1 VNLSAPGMG
10 MIQFVKTNRGIQMFH
25 DSVGPSGRQIVYS
38 IIEANQ
44 TIIGTPLGEGELM
57 SVGRSDTAGETHLF
71 YLSPT
76 QDWRARML
84 IDDSALDL
92 SNNGILDRI
101 RIWTGLDA
109 STFTL
114 AVRIVG
120 AALTVGCLLI
130 FLASAG
136 IITHRR
142 RQGPKL
148 TVEIEDDEEVIDV
161 DEDYVS
167 IIEED
172 EVDSQDIDS
181 SEKSDIV
188 DIEDENT
195 SESIGADASKTD
207 FIDNEDGEEDGTTR
221 RQKRRQERRKAA
233 GPKSEELPPP
243 PSPSEL
249 EGELPPP
256 PTPMELGT
264 LPPPPEIDVICEC
277 GANFKVKSIEL
288 KHVQCPVCSE
298 RINL

>member
-1 VNLSAPGMG
+1 
-10 MIQFVKTNRGIQMFH
+10 
-25 DSVGPSGRQIVYS
+25 
-38 IIEANQ
+38 
-44 TIIGTPLGEGELM
+44 
-57 SVGRSDTAGETHLF
+57 
-71 YLSPT
+71 
-76 QDWRARML
+76 
-84 IDDSALDL
+84 
-92 SNNGILDRI
+92 
-101 RIWTGLDA
+101 
-109 STFTL
+109 
-114 AVRIVG
+114 
-120 AALTVGCLLI
+120 LLI

-172 EVDSQDIDS
+172 ESQHIDS

>member
-1 VNLSAPGMG
+1 
-10 MIQFVKTNRGIQMFH
+10 MIQFVKTKRGIQMFH
-25 DSVGPSGRQIVYS
+25 DSVGPSGRQIIYS

-44 TIIGTPLGEGELM
+44 TIIGTPIGEGELM
-57 SVGRSDTAGETHLF
+57 SAGRSDIAGETHLF

-76 QDWRARML
+76 KDWRARML

-101 RIWTGLDA
+101 KIWTGLDA

-114 AVRIVG
+114 AVRVVG
-120 AALTVGCLLI
+120 AALAVGCLLI

-142 RQGPKL
+142 RKSPKL
-148 TVEIEDDEEVIDV
+148 IVEIEDDEEVLDV

-172 EVDSQDIDS
+172 DYESEHIDS
-181 SEKSDIV
+181 SEESGLGDV
-188 DIEDENT
+188 VDENV
-195 SESIGADASKTD
+195 SESIEEQVSKADL
-207 FIDNEDGEEDGTTR
+207 INIEDGEEDGTTR

-233 GPKSEELPPP
+233 ELKSEELPLP
-243 PSPSEL
+243 PSEL
-249 EGELPPP
+249 DGDLPPP

-264 LPPPPEIDVICEC
+264 LPPPPGIDVTCEC
-277 GANFKVKSIEL
+277 GANFRVKSIEL
-288 KHVQCPVCSE
+288 KYVKCPVCSD
-298 RINL
+298 RINM